1 MRKKISILLLIIFAL
16 PLLAFVG
23 CGRQTYYN
31 VTLSLSDG
39 SLGYT
44 DPPQKYYSA
53 GSKVHFTVT
62 GNVVAWVYQGST
74 LLKNGS
80 TYSIKNTTSGGN
92 VVKSELSF
100 KATNSTKGAYT
111 AVFAD
116 KKMPYVKLHSWR
128 VTTNISNPAVQE
140 SADSIIMTA
149 NFSVAQG
156 INELETITSV
166 KNADVRDNVE
176 YTFEDINKVIKLDPE
191 SYTQISAND
200 ITFTTPSQSS
210 ASFSQFRTT
219 ILLQEDTART
229 ETTRYSQYVDYA
241 DGTYEIVFEFRISG
255 TTYYL
260 VLVYNEL

>member
-1 MRKKISILLLIIFAL
+1 MKKKISILLLIIFAL

-31 VTLSLSDG
+31 VTLSYSG
-39 SLGYT
+39 TGHI
-44 DPPQKYYSA
+44 DPPQTSFSA
-53 GSKVHFTVT
+53 GSNVHFSAT
-62 GNVVAWVYQGST
+62 GNVVAWIYQGST

-116 KKMPYVKLHSWR
+116 EKMPYVKLHSWR
-128 VTTNISNPAVQE
+128 VTTNISTPAVQE

-156 INELETITSV
+156 INELDTITSV

-200 ITFTTPSQSS
+200 ITFTTSSQSS

-241 DGTYEIVFEFRISG
+241 DGTYEIVFEFRIPG
-255 TTYYL
+255 TTYYF